1 MGARTATTAVAARFF
16 AIVSAVPPVTQPPQ
30 LNPTIARIIA
40 PAAAPHSAGFTAA
53 FVSLGI
59 FITFT
64 FALEVERVSST
75 HNARRG
81 SPTLRPF
88 LRSRFFG
95 HSSESFFDAIEW
107 NADKVGVPSLPRR
120 GRPGARKVS

>member
-1 MGARTATTAVAARFF
+1 M
-16 AIVSAVPPVTQPPQ
+16 
-30 LNPTIARIIA
+30 
-40 PAAAPHSAGFTAA
+40 
-53 FVSLGI
+53 
-59 FITFT
+59 TFT
-64 FALEVERVSST
+64 FDLEVERVSAT

-107 NADKVGVPSLPRR
+107 NADKVGVPWLPRV
-120 GRPGARKVS
+120 GRPGSIMVSRTCDIGHVILGVGYPPKVGISIMLADSKSHGILLIDALRT